1 MKDLLLYNVDYEV
14 FPSSQPWGKLSM
26 DQKTLNQVIK
36 ENFSLLSPG
45 QKKVAEFFIQNM
57 NEAALLTAYQV
68 GRKVGVS
75 ETTVIRLAYALGFS
89 GFSQLQEKLRKDWL
103 VRKDP
108 HSEERLSSMTEEFS
122 ESHLFTKVVDQERL
136 ILQQLLQQLNT
147 NEVMMSAEEIIK
159 ADSVYIGGFGS
170 TYGAAYWFYYTLKQ
184 MRGNAYLSSP
194 NGFMAE
200 DISDLTEQSVVVVFS
215 FPRYRRESLK
225 LVKLAAQHGAKI
237 IAVTNKQLSPI
248 GQISEMTLTTEEQM
262 ESDHHSIASVIT
274 LLEVLIA
281 AIHHQDIDRISIRQ
295 KKLEKVY
302 TEQELF
308 LE

>member
-1 MKDLLLYNVDYEV
+1 MLLYNVDYEV
-14 FPSSQPWGKLSM
+14 FPSSLPWGKRLM
-26 DQKTLNQVIK
+26 DQKPLNLVIK

-45 QKKVAEFFIQNM
+45 QKKVAEFFIQNV

-68 GRKVGVS
+68 GKKVGVS

-103 VRKDP
+103 VRKYP
-108 HSEERLSSMTEEFS
+108 QSEDRPSNMEADSD
-122 ESHLFTKVVDQERL
+122 SHLFTNVIDQERL

-147 NEVMMSAEEIIK
+147 NEVLRTAEEIIK
-159 ADSVYIGGFGS
+159 ADSIYIGGFGS

-184 MRGNAYLSSP
+184 FRGNVYLSSP
-194 NGFMAE
+194 TGFLAE
-200 DISDLTEQSVVVVFS
+200 DISDLTEQSVVIIFS

-225 LVKLAAQHGAKI
+225 LVKIAAEQGSKI
-237 IAVTNKQLSPI
+237 IAITNRQLSPI
-248 GQISEMTLTTEEQM
+248 GQVSDITLTTEEQM

>member
-1 MKDLLLYNVDYEV
+1 
-14 FPSSQPWGKLSM
+14 M
-26 DQKTLNQVIK
+26 DQKPLNQVIK

-45 QKKVAEFFIQNM
+45 QKKVAEFFIQNV

-68 GRKVGVS
+68 GKRVGVS

-103 VRKDP
+103 VRKYP
-108 HSEERLSSMTEEFS
+108 QSEDVLPTMMEELS

-136 ILQQLLQQLNT
+136 ILQQLLQQLDT
-147 NEVMMSAEEIIK
+147 NEVLRTAEDIIR
-159 ADSVYIGGFGS
+159 ADSIYIGGFGS

-184 MRGNAYLSSP
+184 MRGNVYLSSP
-194 NGFMAE
+194 SGFMAE
-200 DISDLTEQSVVVVFS
+200 DISDLTEQSVVIIFS
-215 FPRYRRESLK
+215 FPRYRKESLK
-225 LVKLAAQHGAKI
+225 LVKIAAQQGAKI
-237 IAVTNKQLSPI
+237 ISITNRQLSPI
-248 GQISEMTLTTEEQM
+248 GQISDMTLTTEEQM

-274 LLEVLIA
+274 LLEILIA
-281 AIHHQDIDRISIRQ
+281 VIHHQDIERISKRQ

>member
-14 FPSSQPWGKLSM
+14 FPSSLPWGKRSM
-26 DQKTLNQVIK
+26 DQKPLNQVIR

-45 QKKVAEFFIQNM
+45 QKKVAEFFIQNV

-103 VRKDP
+103 VRKYP
-108 HSEERLSSMTEEFS
+108 QSEEGPSMIEDIS
-122 ESHLFTKVVDQERL
+122 DSHLFTNVVDQERL

-147 NEVMMSAEEIIK
+147 NEVMRTAEEMIK
-159 ADSVYIGGFGS
+159 ADSIYIGGFGS

-184 MRGNAYLSSP
+184 MRGNVYLSSP
-194 NGFMAE
+194 SGFMAE

-215 FPRYRRESLK
+215 FPRYRKESLK
-225 LVKLAAQHGAKI
+225 LVKLAAQQGAKI
-237 IAVTNKQLSPI
+237 IAITNRQLSPI
-248 GQISEMTLTTEEQM
+248 GQISDITITTEEQM
-262 ESDHHSIASVIT
+262 ESDYHSIASVIT
-274 LLEVLIA
+274 LLEILIA
-281 AIHHQDIDRISIRQ
+281 VINHLDIERISRRQ

>member
-1 MKDLLLYNVDYEV
+1 
-14 FPSSQPWGKLSM
+14 M
-26 DQKTLNQVIK
+26 DQKPLNQVIK

-45 QKKVAEFFIQNM
+45 QKKVAEFFIQNV

-103 VRKDP
+103 VSKYP
-108 HSEERLSSMTEEFS
+108 QSEERQPPIMDTLSEGQ
-122 ESHLFTKVVDQERL
+122 LFTNVVDQERM

-147 NEVMMSAEEIIK
+147 NEVLRTAEEIIK
-159 ADSVYIGGFGS
+159 ADFIYIGGFGS

-184 MRGNAYLSSP
+184 MRGNVYLSNP
-194 NGFMAE
+194 TGFMAE
-200 DISDLTEQSVVVVFS
+200 DISDLTEQSVVVIFS
-215 FPRYRRESLK
+215 FPRYRKESLK
-225 LVKLAAQHGAKI
+225 LVNIAAQQGAKI
-237 IAVTNKQLSPI
+237 IAITNKQLSPI
-248 GQISEMTLTTEEQM
+248 GQISDIALTTEEQM

-281 AIHHQDIDRISIRQ
+281 MIHHQDIERISKRQ

>member
-1 MKDLLLYNVDYEV
+1 
-14 FPSSQPWGKLSM
+14 M
-26 DQKTLNQVIK
+26 DQKPLNLVIK

-45 QKKVAEFFIQNM
+45 QKKVAEFFIQNV

-68 GRKVGVS
+68 GKKVGVS

-103 VRKDP
+103 VRKYP
-108 HSEERLSSMTEEFS
+108 QSEDRPSNMEADSD
-122 ESHLFTKVVDQERL
+122 SHLFTNVIDQERL

-147 NEVMMSAEEIIK
+147 NEVLRTAEEIIK
-159 ADSVYIGGFGS
+159 ADSIYIGGFGS

-184 MRGNAYLSSP
+184 FRGNVYLSSP
-194 NGFMAE
+194 TGFLAE
-200 DISDLTEQSVVVVFS
+200 DISDLTEQSVVIIFS

-225 LVKLAAQHGAKI
+225 LVKIAAEQGSKI
-237 IAVTNKQLSPI
+237 IAITNRQLSPI
-248 GQISEMTLTTEEQM
+248 GQVSDITLTTEEQM